1 MMRVPMRL
9 RKDVTRETLDAIA
22 ASVDRAESQ
31 TSGEMVVHIVRSLLP
46 LEKPRD
52 RAVRAF
58 RRLGV
63 HKTKRRNGVL
73 LFVAMKKRRF
83 EIVADEGIDQTVDAK
98 VWAELARR
106 IEERIERD
114 GFEKGIC
121 EGVEL
126 IGALLTQRFP
136 RETDEV
142 NELPDR
148 PTLSPDLE

>member
-1 MMRVPMRL
+1 MRVPLRL
-9 RKDVTRETLDAIA
+9 RRDVTRETLDRIA

-31 TSGEMVVHIVRSLLP
+31 TSGEIVVHIVRFLLP

-52 RAVRAF
+52 RAVRTF

-83 EIVADEGIDQTVDAK
+83 EIVADEGIDQTVDAR

-106 IEERIERD
+106 IEQRIEHD
-114 GFEKGIC
+114 GFEKGIS

-136 RETDEV
+136 RETDGV